1 MEAVLKSLLPPPY
14 QAQYWPLLTVVFQGQ
29 LTRMGLPQMTGT
41 IETLLPGKGKKDVS
55 GWV

>member
-41 IETLLPGKGKKDVS
+41 IETLLPGKDVS